1 MAPEAVK
8 HIDLLSSD
16 LADDL
21 RLFGH
26 LYYMAR
32 DPVLHSFARRHHHH
46 LIQAVQKKDLLA
58 QGSFLSLQRN
68 GSRPFQLPVRPSPS

>member
-1 MAPEAVK
+1 MTPEAVK

-16 LADDL
+16 LADDP

-46 LIQAVQKKDLLA
+46 LIQAVQKEDL
-58 QGSFLSLQRN
+58 
-68 GSRPFQLPVRPSPS
+68 QLLREVLKLLFCRI